1 MKINK
6 RFAVK
11 VEDKIF
17 KADEMTKISIEGGRV
32 NIVCSYCNGSL
43 ITINARTGE
52 CEFLE
57 DPQIPTLAQGGA
69 VTVRDMAHTYH
80 EYCKVG
86 DEPASD
92 IEIVS
97 PTEKLKKA
105 FNEAIKEM
113 GNTPKTIQV
122 GITLDGEQFA
132 KAIKP
137 GDAWHNR
144 KNDNLDGAGF
154 FDLAVKRIEEDNEV
168 REAIKE
174 VVREVMTEDA
184 VERILAKKVK
194 LEIDPDAFTKLM
206 KKYNQDQARR

>member
-69 VTVRDMAHTYH
+69 VTGRDMAYTYH

-97 PTEKLKKA
+97 PSEELKKA

-113 GNTPKTIQV
+113 GQNPKTIQV
-122 GITLDGEQFA
+122 GLTIDGKQFA

-137 GDAWHNR
+137 GDAIR
-144 KNDNLDGAGF
+144 KGVVADMTERNKAIDDAARKWRESMNLLQI
-154 FDLAVKRIEEDNEV
+154 DLTSWS
-168 REAIKE
+168 
-174 VVREVMTEDA
+174 REVS
-184 VERILAKKVK
+184 
-194 LEIDPDAFTKLM
+194 EII
-206 KKYNQDQARR
+206 KKYNHTGGD

>member
-1 MKINK
+1 MKLNKEFAVRVNGKLFTANEIFKINIDGTK
-6 RFAVK
+6 FSMSCCCGSSSVFDVSACTRD
-11 VEDKIF
+11 VEF
-17 KADEMTKISIEGGRV
+17 VSVPR
-32 NIVCSYCNGSL
+32 
-43 ITINARTGE
+43 
-52 CEFLE
+52 
-57 DPQIPTLAQGGA
+57 IPKLAQGGV
-69 VTVRDMAHTYH
+69 VTGRDRTHTYH